1 LGGTT
6 AEKLYPTSTGTSR
19 FLYQILSVASG
30 LYRWSLAAKAAEK
43 SIVYID
49 LTGAGTTHA
58 YFDLNAGTIGNVAAG
73 YAASISPLGN
83 GWYRCSVTNN
93 SAASYSFGGVY
104 GVADANGSTTVTAN
118 GTDGI
123 YIWGADLRPA
133 SQATGLIGPT
143 YQRVVDAATYD
154 AVGFLPYLQFDGLSW
169 SMSTGN
175 IVPGTD
181 KAQVFTGVRKLNN
194 TNQQVISE
202 TSSNS
207 SLNNGAF
214 ALFTNTNSAGST
226 VAASYGVWLRG
237 TSNAPT
243 SATGTTAPI
252 TNVITNVFDI
262 AAASDAN
269 ILRVNGTQVATSG
282 ASSAGSGNFGTYPLH
297 LGARA
302 GTSVYFDGWMTSYI
316 LRFGANLLQSQ
327 IEATE
332 SWVNQKTGAF

>member
-1 LGGTT
+1 
-6 AEKLYPTSTGTSR
+6 
-19 FLYQILSVASG
+19 
-30 LYRWSLAAKAAEK
+30 
-43 SIVYID
+43 
-49 LTGAGTTHA
+49 
-58 YFDLNAGTIGNVAAG
+58 
-73 YAASISPLGN
+73 
-83 GWYRCSVTNN
+83 
-93 SAASYSFGGVY
+93 
-104 GVADANGSTTVTAN
+104 
-118 GTDGI
+118 
-123 YIWGADLRPA
+123 
-133 SQATGLIGPT
+133 
-143 YQRVVDAATYD
+143 
-154 AVGFLPYLQFDGLSW
+154 
-169 SMSTGN
+169 MSTGN